1 LEYVSIYIH
10 VSAAVLVVSRGKVK
24 YDYIPIGNLYYG
36 RKKDIDRC
44 KAGATGIIMNLYS
57 PADKS
62 IDPMFT
68 LEVYLECMKTHK
80 ANIMLIKKE
89 ILSRLTETSGSDPD
103 RKKLKKIQGKAN
115 NAIKETQDAQT
126 EVQEAIRNKK

>member
-1 LEYVSIYIH
+1 
-10 VSAAVLVVSRGKVK
+10 
-24 YDYIPIGNLYYG
+24 
-36 RKKDIDRC
+36 
-44 KAGATGIIMNLYS
+44 
-57 PADKS
+57 
-62 IDPMFT
+62 MFT